1 MKCAGAIYKRKNTTI
16 QFFNHKKFILR
27 ENCIFI
33 FGQGLNLCVDNQIM
47 LKGL

>member
-1 MKCAGAIYKRKNTTI
+1 MLEPFIKEKI
-16 QFFNHKKFILR
+16 QNPVFKHNKYIIQ

-47 LKGL
+47 LKG